1 MESFLLNSNRDSLG
15 SERIEQELKE
25 SKHWNIYIFNI
36 WETVQKK
43 SEENGATIICKTNTE
58 HVAGE
63 FDILLSWF

>member
-1 MESFLLNSNRDSLG
+1 MGDC
-15 SERIEQELKE
+15 
-25 SKHWNIYIFNI
+25 
-36 WETVQKK
+36 TKK